1 MEMVR
6 NPSVMQE
13 MMRSHDRALSNLEVM
28 NHTTKS
34 SLYFEMPIKNQ
45 GTSWAF

>member
-13 MMRSHDRALSNLEVM
+13 MMRTHDRALSNLEVVY
-28 NHTTKS
+28 NRFR
-34 SLYFEMPIKNQ
+34 L
-45 GTSWAF
+45 